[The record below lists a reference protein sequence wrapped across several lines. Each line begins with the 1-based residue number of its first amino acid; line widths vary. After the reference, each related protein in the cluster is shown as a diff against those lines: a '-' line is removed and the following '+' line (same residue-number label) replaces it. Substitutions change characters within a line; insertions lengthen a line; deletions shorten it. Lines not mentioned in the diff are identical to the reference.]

1 MLCLNSELVGERLA
15 LPLSESGSLD
25 LDLSTSRSTQPT
37 DEGDVIDKMLFKCKA
52 NLCQHPLTIDQVRT
66 SKTVNLQ
73 KKRLN
78 IGSRLISKGKRKELI
93 LVGLKVFIDYM

>member
-73 KKRLN
+73 KKGRTFEVGLF
-78 IGSRLISKGKRKELI
+78 RKVKGKNS
-93 LVGLKVFIDYM
+93 YW